1 MKRITAIFAIV
12 CAAWFAT
19 VGGASAAS
27 ESCSLSAETD
37 WQAGKQTL
45 RVAAHSN
52 GDDCAKAVVTLIVRD
67 AKGGVLWT
75 DSAPADH
82 VMTFAEAKTP
92 GDMMIALA
100 EWIAADQPFPSTADL
115 PEWKPGADQ
124 PILGEFYFYP
134 DAGVDRAYYEQM
146 RAARLPAFAYVQG
159 MESMAVI
166 VLKDGRMEKLGAQTF
181 PG

>member
-1 MKRITAIFAIV
+1 MKLIAAIFAIA
-12 CAAWFAT
+12 CAAAFT
-19 VGGASAAS
+19 VGSFAAAS
-27 ESCSLSAETD
+27 ESCNLSTETN
-37 WQAGKQTL
+37 WQADKQML
-45 RVAAHSN
+45 RVEAHSN
-52 GDDCAKAVVTLIVRD
+52 GDDCAKAAVTLIVRD

-75 DSAPADH
+75 DSAPAEH
-82 VMTFAEAKTP
+82 VMVFAEAKTP

-115 PEWKPGADQ
+115 PEWKPGANQ

-134 DAGVDRAYYEQM
+134 EAGVDRADYEGV
-146 RAARLPAFAYVQG
+146 RAARLPVFSYVQG